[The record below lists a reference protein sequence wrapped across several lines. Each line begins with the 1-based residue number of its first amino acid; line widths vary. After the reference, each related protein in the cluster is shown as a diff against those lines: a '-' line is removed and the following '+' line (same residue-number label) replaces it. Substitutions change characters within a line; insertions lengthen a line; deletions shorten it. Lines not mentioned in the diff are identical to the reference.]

1 MKIAIVI
8 EQFTPGAGGNERSTE
23 QIARRLTARGH
34 AVTILTNQST
44 PDAGEQLGVEVREAE
59 GPKTNSWWGLLL
71 FRRWATRQLDA
82 FDASLSVTLAVPAT
96 VVQPRGGT
104 YRETLRSNIM
114 RRPTPLK
121 RLLREFS
128 VLTSPKQ
135 LAMLWAE
142 YRTLNSPRV
151 KKIIAISHFVAD
163 QLFEHYAIPS
173 RRIET
178 IPNAASIVPFEPQQQ
193 AATRA
198 KVRQLLGLDESD
210 VVFLF
215 AAMNPGLKGLSQLLK
230 AMAEAGDAA
239 RQARLVVA
247 GASPVSEMNAAE
259 ALGIADR
266 IRWVG
271 LTGQIDAFY
280 QAADVTVLPT
290 FYDPASKVVIESL
303 LHGKP
308 AISTRYNGASQWIV
322 DPPAGATNTSP
333 LGPRLSED
341 EQAALGQP
349 AGRMIDR
356 PDATDQLARAITDLC
371 DADERQRCTA
381 AAAQLDPRLNMD
393 AHVDALEKVIVEH
406 AGS

>member
-23 QIARRLTARGH
+23 QIARRLVARGH
-34 AVTILTNQST
+34 EVTLLTNDST
-44 PDAGEQLGVEVREAE
+44 PDAGEQLGVDVREAE

-71 FRRWATRQLDA
+71 FRRWAVHQLDE

-114 RRPTPLK
+114 RRPTPFK
-121 RLLREFS
+121 RLLREIS

-135 LAMLWAE
+135 LAMLWTE
-142 YRTLNSPRV
+142 YRTLNDPRV
-151 KKIIAISHFVAD
+151 KKIVAISHFVAD

-173 RRIET
+173 RRIEI
-178 IPNAASIVPFEPQQQ
+178 IPNAASITPFDSQEQ
-193 AATRA
+193 AATRS

-230 AMAEAGDAA
+230 SFAEAGDAA
-239 RQARLVVA
+239 SQARLIVA
-247 GASPVSEMNAAE
+247 GASPVSEMKAAE
-259 ALGIADR
+259 TLGIADR
-266 IRWVG
+266 VRWVG
-271 LTGQIDAFY
+271 RTGQIDAFF

-303 LHGKP
+303 LHGTP

-341 EQAALGQP
+341 DNAKLGQP

-356 PDATDQLARAITDLC
+356 PDAIDQLIRAIVELC
-371 DADERQRCTA
+371 NADERARCSA
-381 AAAQLDPRLNMD
+381 AAAKLDPRLNMD
-393 AHVDALEKVIVEH
+393 AHVEALEKVIVDH
-406 AGS
+406 AGL